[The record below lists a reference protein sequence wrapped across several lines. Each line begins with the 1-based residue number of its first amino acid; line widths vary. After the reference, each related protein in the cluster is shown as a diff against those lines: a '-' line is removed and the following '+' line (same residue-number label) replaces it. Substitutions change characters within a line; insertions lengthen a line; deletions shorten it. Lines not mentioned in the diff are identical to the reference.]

1 VRDDGAGT
9 GAVETGD
16 EIEQRGFSGARAT
29 QKSEKLAMR
38 DGERHVVDGAD
49 DGFAHDVVAGNL
61 VKLDGWFVVGH
72 KDSCWAQRI
81 LRSRALP
88 SYGLGA
94 KARSMPSL
102 ARDTAA
108 PLQENE
114 KAHKMRVRRR
124 IVNRSRVVALAGC
137 LLLTTGALA
146 QKPPLLPEKDVAA
159 LANELSGETAKR
171 NLEGIARFHRQRGS
185 QGFHAAAELVAER
198 LRVYGLSDVAIL
210 QFPAD
215 GKIFYG
221 TQRSRPAWD
230 AEKGELSEIRPGPPP
245 VCNKE
250 KVENAQVVFNSEC
263 VDLNSIK
270 IASYEAEPIVLAEE
284 SESASVTAQLV
295 EVGEGTKE
303 SDYAGKDVKGKIVL
317 VSAQPGAVQDLAVG
331 KFGAAGIVSYAQN
344 QKTAWWGE
352 DENLIRWGHLDT
364 FSPNK
369 TFAFMVSLK
378 TARRFKE
385 RLSRG
390 EKIMLEA
397 HVKAGQQ
404 PGKYEVVTAT
414 IPGADPQLKEEEI
427 AFSCHLDHQRPG
439 ANDNASGCATI
450 LEVARTLQ
458 KLISEGRLS
467 RPART
472 IRFIFPPEIEG
483 TLALLNAKPEFAKRI
498 KAVVHMD
505 MVGGG
510 PETKA
515 VFHVT
520 RGPMSL
526 PSFVHDVAWAFAEW
540 VNEESYKFA
549 ATGSADYPLV
559 APEGG
564 REPLRAEYSAYTTGS
579 DHDVYQ
585 DSSFGIPA
593 IYLNDWPDRYIHTNF
608 DSAANIDPTKLKRAT
623 FIGGASGYFLAGMG
637 DKDLRG
643 VFDLLRVHTLRTAE
657 ALRRKRA
664 QVEACDGGEIERSER
679 DQVQPLVES
688 VTRLAPDANGLRW
701 PAIGKVGANISN
713 NGEGICG
720 KVILIPEATPIFSRK
735 AEPKGPLAVFGYDYF
750 VDHAKAVGV
759 TTLKLLS
766 YQGLWGGGEEYAY
779 EVLNFADGK
788 RNAQEIRDAVSAE
801 YGPVPLEMVVEY
813 LKALEKI
820 GVVEAVK

>member
-1 VRDDGAGT
+1 MKTACFGVIGT
-9 GAVETGD
+9 LLL
-16 EIEQRGFSGARAT
+16 SGA
-29 QKSEKLAMR
+29 LA
-38 DGERHVVDGAD
+38 
-49 DGFAHDVVAGNL
+49 
-61 VKLDGWFVVGH
+61 
-72 KDSCWAQRI
+72 
-81 LRSRALP
+81 
-88 SYGLGA
+88 
-94 KARSMPSL
+94 AR
-102 ARDTAA
+102 
-108 PLQENE
+108 
-114 KAHKMRVRRR
+114 
-124 IVNRSRVVALAGC
+124 
-137 LLLTTGALA
+137 A

-198 LRVYGLSDVAIL
+198 LRAYGLSDVAIL

-230 AEKGELSEIRPGPPP
+230 AGVGELNEVVGMDFWGCPPADYKPTPG
-245 VCNKE
+245 VGMSFDCAADRTK
-250 KVENAQVVFNSEC
+250 
-263 VDLNSIK
+263 K
-270 IASYEAEPIVLAEE
+270 IASYEAEPVVLAED
-284 SESASVTAQLV
+284 SESADVTAVLV
-295 EVGEGTKE
+295 DVGEGTKE

-352 DENLIRWGHLDT
+352 DENLIRWGHLET

-369 TFAFMVSLK
+369 TFGFMVSLK
-378 TARRFKE
+378 TARAMRE
-385 RLSRG
+385 RLAKG
-390 EKIMLEA
+390 EKIML
-397 HVKAGQQ
+397 HVVVKAGQH
-404 PGKYEVVTAT
+404 PGNYEVVTAT
-414 IPGADPQLKEEEI
+414 IPGADAKLKDEEI

-439 ANDNASGCATI
+439 ANDNASGCVTI

-458 KLISEGRLS
+458 KLTAPHTSGGCVPVGKIDDPKMDAASRKEFESLQLCEWLTGGGVLP

-472 IRFIFPPEIEG
+472 MRFIFPPEIEG
-483 TLALLNAKPEFAKRI
+483 TMALLNAKPEFAKRI

-559 APEGG
+559 AAEGG
-564 REPLRAEYSAYTTGS
+564 KEPLRAEYFAYTMGS

-608 DSAANIDPTKLKRAT
+608 DTAANIDPTKLKRAA
-623 FIGGASGYFLAGMG
+623 FIGAASGYYLANLNSTG
-637 DKDLRG
+637 G
-643 VFDLLRVHTLRTAE
+643 VELALAVIHGRSTRLLSFDGRSRQIPKEEAE
-657 ALRRKRA
+657 PLRRN
-664 QVEACDGGEIERSER
+664 EAEYDGGISNSER
-679 DQVQPLVES
+679 QFSPPPPGFQVPYDR
-688 VTRLAPDANGLRW
+688 RLNPSNRPKAAGDGL
-701 PAIGKVGANISN
+701 
-713 NGEGICG
+713 
-720 KVILIPEATPIFSRK
+720 LTYSRK
-735 AEPKGPLAVFGYDYF
+735 NEPRGPLAMFGYDYF
-750 VDHAKAVGV
+750 EDHAKAAGV
-759 TTLKLLS
+759 ATPKLLS
-766 YQGLWGGGEEYAY
+766 YEGLWGGGEEYAY

-801 YGPVPLEMVVEY
+801 YGPVPLELVLEY

-820 GVVEAVK
+820 GVVAQMK